1 MMHYKFEKN
10 GLRLLLYTSLVINVV
25 LLISFFYVVCLKTDM
40 SKKLLAKMGLTSYNN
55 AFMRHQIEYRCL
67 EGWANCL
74 RKCNDTMDVVFYGNS
89 LTFESN
95 FHELFPNL
103 KICNLGCNRDNLDD
117 LIHRSFIINKV
128 SPHKIFVLGG
138 INSILDISLEDFNT
152 KYLTLIDTLMSQN
165 PTSKIYLQSLL
176 PVNVEMEIG
185 SRYVDCQEKIKE
197 ANIVINNISKVKG
210 CIFIDLY
217 SAYQVNDSMPKK
229 YSRDGLHLYPEAYSI
244 WARVISPYLLE

>member
-152 KYLTLIDTLMSQN
+152 KYLTLIISFSM
-165 PTSKIYLQSLL
+165 
-176 PVNVEMEIG
+176 
-185 SRYVDCQEKIKE
+185 
-197 ANIVINNISKVKG
+197 IV
-210 CIFIDLY
+210 
-217 SAYQVNDSMPKK
+217 
-229 YSRDGLHLYPEAYSI
+229 
-244 WARVISPYLLE
+244 